1 MTSISPE
8 PTDVRLAGDDLR
20 ELFLF
25 EKLTDEQRHWLAE
38 RAWVVELPADRT
50 IVAEGEPAEVMLVLL
65 SGTIAMSRRVGPDD
79 VETVRTDQRGVYGG
93 AMLSYLD
100 DAQTQTYTAT
110 MRTVDGARL
119 LVMRGEDFG
128 QAVREWFPMAMHL
141 LEGLFYG
148 MRNSQQIVGQRQQL
162 LALGSLAAG
171 LTHELNNPAAAAVR
185 ANAALRERV
194 AGMRHKL
201 AMLAHDEIDPRLL
214 ELLVDVQ
221 EDAVAAVADAPE
233 LSPLE
238 ESEREDELTEW
249 LDEHEVRQGWELA
262 PVLTAAG
269 TSTAFLDRVAAEAP
283 PDMLDG
289 AVRWLT
295 YTLETELLL
304 REITD
309 SVTRISTL
317 VAAAKQ
323 YSHMDRAPFQRA
335 NVHEGLK
342 STLAMLA
349 GKLDGVTVVKDFDR
363 SLPPIPVY
371 AGELN
376 QVWTNLIDNA
386 LQAMAGQ
393 GTLTLRTSLD
403 GDHVRV
409 EVGDTGPG
417 IPKELRQRIFEPFFT
432 TKPVGQGTGLGL
444 DISYRIVVARHGGD
458 LTVESRPGDTRFV
471 VRLPLTERVGE
482 LGVGAPSAD

>member
-1 MTSISPE
+1 MTSLPAE
-8 PTDVRLAGDDLR
+8 PTGARLSRDELR
-20 ELFLF
+20 RLFLF
-25 EKLTDEQRHWLAE
+25 EKLDDEQLDWLAA
-38 RAWVVELPADRT
+38 RGWVVEVPVGT
-50 IVAEGEPAEVMLVLL
+50 TFIAEGDPAEVVVLL
-65 SGTIAMSRRVGPDD
+65 LQGTLAMSRRVGPDD
-79 VETVRTDQRGVYGG
+79 VETVRTEQVGVYFG
-93 AMLSYLD
+93 AMTAYV
-100 DAQTQTYTAT
+100 DAAESETYAASV
-110 MRTVDGARL
+110 RSISDLRVWVVPAGDFAR
-119 LVMRGEDFG
+119 
-128 QAVREWFPMAMHL
+128 AVRDWFPMAMHL
-141 LEGLFYG
+141 LEGLFMG
-148 MRNSQQIVGQRQQL
+148 LRRSQQIVGQRQQL

-201 AMLAHDEIDPRLL
+201 AMLAHDEIDPKLL

-221 EDAVAAVADAPE
+221 EEAVAAVADAPE

-238 ESEREDELTEW
+238 ESEREDELTDW
-249 LDEHEVRQGWELA
+249 LDEHGVRQGWELA

-269 TSTAFLDRVAAEAP
+269 TSTAFLDRVATEAR

-309 SVTRISTL
+309 SVTRISSL

-335 NVHEGLK
+335 NVHEGIK

-349 GKLDGVTVVKDFDR
+349 GKLEGVTVVKDFDR
-363 SLPPIPVY
+363 SLPPIPLY

-386 LQAMAGQ
+386 LQAMDGQ

-417 IPKELRQRIFEPFFT
+417 IPEGLRQRIFEPFFT

-458 LTVESRPGDTRFV
+458 LTVESQPGDTRFV
-471 VRLPLTERVGE
+471 VRLPLTERVPE
-482 LGVGAPSAD
+482 VAVGVRA

>member
-1 MTSISPE
+1 MTSLPAE
-8 PTDVRLAGDDLR
+8 PTGARLSRDELR
-20 ELFLF
+20 RLFLF
-25 EKLTDEQRHWLAE
+25 EKLDDEQLDWLAA
-38 RAWVVELPADRT
+38 RGWVVEVPVGT
-50 IVAEGEPAEVMLVLL
+50 TFIAEGDPAEVVVLL
-65 SGTIAMSRRVGPDD
+65 LQGTLAMSRRVGPDD
-79 VETVRTDQRGVYGG
+79 VETVRTEQVGVYFG
-93 AMLSYLD
+93 AMTAYV
-100 DAQTQTYTAT
+100 DAAESETYAASV
-110 MRTVDGARL
+110 RSISDLRVWVVPAGDFAR
-119 LVMRGEDFG
+119 
-128 QAVREWFPMAMHL
+128 AVRDWFPMAMHL
-141 LEGLFYG
+141 LEGLFMG
-148 MRNSQQIVGQRQQL
+148 LRRSQQIVGQRQQL

-201 AMLAHDEIDPRLL
+201 AMLAHDEIDPKLL

-221 EDAVAAVADAPE
+221 EEAVAAVADAPE

-238 ESEREDELTEW
+238 ESEREDELTDW
-249 LDEHEVRQGWELA
+249 LDEHGVRQGWELA

-269 TSTAFLDRVAAEAP
+269 TSTAFLDRVATEAR

-309 SVTRISTL
+309 SVTRISSL

-335 NVHEGLK
+335 NVHEGIK
-342 STLAMLA
+342 STVAMLA
-349 GKLDGVTVVKDFDR
+349 GKLEGVTVVKDFDR
-363 SLPPIPVY
+363 SLPPIPLY

-386 LQAMAGQ
+386 LQAMDGQ

-417 IPKELRQRIFEPFFT
+417 IPEALRQRIFEPFFT

-458 LTVESRPGDTRFV
+458 LTVESQPGDTRFV
-471 VRLPLTERVGE
+471 VRLPLTERVPE
-482 LGVGAPSAD
+482 VAVGVRA

>member
-1 MTSISPE
+1 MTSLSAE
-8 PTDVRLAGDDLR
+8 PTDARLSRDELR
-20 ELFLF
+20 TLFLF
-25 EKLTDEQRHWLAE
+25 EKLDDEQLDWLAG
-38 RAWVVELPADRT
+38 RGWVVEVPVGT
-50 IVAEGEPAEVMLVLL
+50 TFIAEGDPAEVVVLL
-65 SGTIAMSRRVGPDD
+65 LQGTLAMSRRVGPDD
-79 VETVRTDQRGVYGG
+79 VETVRTDQVGVYFG
-93 AMLSYLD
+93 AMTAYV
-100 DAQTQTYTAT
+100 DAAESETYAASV
-110 MRTVDGARL
+110 RSISDLRVWVVPAG
-119 LVMRGEDFG
+119 DFG
-128 QAVREWFPMAMHL
+128 RAVRDWFPMAMHL
-141 LEGLFYG
+141 LEGLFMG
-148 MRNSQQIVGQRQQL
+148 LRRSQQIVGQRQQL

-201 AMLAHDEIDPRLL
+201 AMLAHDEIDPKLL

-221 EDAVAAVADAPE
+221 EEAVATVADAPE
-233 LSPLE
+233 LSPIE
-238 ESEREDELTEW
+238 ESEREDELTLW
-249 LDEHEVRQGWELA
+249 LDEHGVRQGWELA
-262 PVLTAAG
+262 PVLTSAG
-269 TSTAFLDRVAAEAP
+269 TSPAFLDRVATEAR

-309 SVTRISTL
+309 SVTRISSL

-335 NVHEGLK
+335 NVHEGIK

-349 GKLDGVTVVKDFDR
+349 GKLEGVTVVKDFDR
-363 SLPPIPVY
+363 SLPVIPLY

-386 LQAMAGQ
+386 LQAMDGQ

-417 IPKELRQRIFEPFFT
+417 IPEELRQRIFEPFFT

-458 LTVESRPGDTRFV
+458 LTVESQPGDTRFV
-471 VRLPLTERVGE
+471 VRLPLTERVPE
-482 LGVGAPSAD
+482 VAVGVRA

>member
-1 MTSISPE
+1 MSSLTPE
-8 PTDVRLAGDDLR
+8 PTADRLPIDELR
-20 ELFLF
+20 GLFLF
-25 EKLTDEQRHWLAE
+25 EKLDDQQLQWLSE
-38 RAWVVELPADRT
+38 CGWVVEVPSGT
-50 IVAEGEPAEVMLVLL
+50 TFIVEGDPSEVVVVLL
-65 SGTIAMSRRVGPDD
+65 GGTIAMSRRVGPDD
-79 VETVRTDQRGVYGG
+79 VEVVRTDQHGVYAG
-93 AMLSYLD
+93 AMLSYLQVNE
-100 DAQTQTYTAT
+100 ASTYTT
-110 MRTVDGARL
+110 SVRSLSEVRL
-119 LVMRGEDFG
+119 FVIRGDVFG
-128 QAVREWFPMAMHL
+128 DAVREWFPMAIHL
-141 LEGLFYG
+141 LEGLFLG
-148 MRNSQQIVGQRQQL
+148 LRNSQQIVGQRQQL

-201 AMLAHDEIDPRLL
+201 AMLAHDEIDPRML

-221 EDAVAAVADAPE
+221 EEAVAAVSKAPE

-238 ESEREDELTEW
+238 ESEREDELTDW
-249 LDEHEVRQGWELA
+249 LDEHRVRDGWELA
-262 PVLTAAG
+262 PVLVAAG
-269 TSTAFLDRVAAEAP
+269 VSTGFLDRVAAGAR

-304 REITD
+304 QEITD

-317 VAAAKQ
+317 VSAAKQ
-323 YSHMDRAPFQRA
+323 YSHMDRMPFERA

-342 STLAMLA
+342 STLAMLM
-349 GKLDGVTVVKDFDR
+349 GKLEGITVVKDFDR
-363 SLPPIPVY
+363 SLPPIPLY

-386 LQAMAGQ
+386 VQAMDGS

-403 GDHVRV
+403 GEYVRV
-409 EVGDTGPG
+409 EIGDTGPG
-417 IPKELRQRIFEPFFT
+417 VPPEIRQRIFEPFFT
-432 TKPVGQGTGLGL
+432 TKPVGQGSGLGL

-458 LTVESRPGDTRFV
+458 LTVHSTPGETTFV
-471 VRLPLTERVGE
+471 VRLPLTERP
-482 LGVGAPSAD
+482 AA

>member
-1 MTSISPE
+1 MTSLSAE
-8 PTDVRLAGDDLR
+8 PTGARLSRDELR
-20 ELFLF
+20 TLFLF
-25 EKLTDEQRHWLAE
+25 EKLDDEQLDWLAG
-38 RAWVVELPADRT
+38 RGWVVEVPVGT
-50 IVAEGEPAEVMLVLL
+50 TFIAEGDPAEVVVLL
-65 SGTIAMSRRVGPDD
+65 LQGTLAMSRRVGPDD
-79 VETVRTDQRGVYGG
+79 VETVRTDQVGVYFG
-93 AMLSYLD
+93 AMTAYV
-100 DAQTQTYTAT
+100 DAAESETYAASV
-110 MRTVDGARL
+110 RSISDLRVWVVPAG
-119 LVMRGEDFG
+119 DFG
-128 QAVREWFPMAMHL
+128 RAVRDWFPMAMHL
-141 LEGLFYG
+141 LEGLFMG
-148 MRNSQQIVGQRQQL
+148 LRRSQQIVGQRQQL

-201 AMLAHDEIDPRLL
+201 AMLAHDEIDPKLL

-221 EDAVAAVADAPE
+221 EEAVAAVADAPE

-238 ESEREDELTEW
+238 ESEREDELTDW
-249 LDEHEVRQGWELA
+249 LDEHGVRQGWELA

-269 TSTAFLDRVAAEAP
+269 TSTAFLDRVATEAR

-309 SVTRISTL
+309 SVTRISSL

-335 NVHEGLK
+335 NVHEGIK

-349 GKLDGVTVVKDFDR
+349 GKLEGVTVVKDFDR
-363 SLPPIPVY
+363 SLPPIPLY

-386 LQAMAGQ
+386 LQAMDGQ

-417 IPKELRQRIFEPFFT
+417 IPEELRQRIFEPFFT

-458 LTVESRPGDTRFV
+458 LTVESQPGDTRFV
-471 VRLPLTERVGE
+471 VRLPLTERVPE
-482 LGVGAPSAD
+482 VAVGVRA

>member
-1 MTSISPE
+1 MTSLSAE
-8 PTDVRLAGDDLR
+8 PTDARLSRDELR
-20 ELFLF
+20 TLFLF
-25 EKLTDEQRHWLAE
+25 EKLDDEQLDWLAG
-38 RAWVVELPADRT
+38 RGWVVEVPVGT
-50 IVAEGEPAEVMLVLL
+50 TFIAEGDPAEVVVLL
-65 SGTIAMSRRVGPDD
+65 LQGTLAMSRRVGPDD
-79 VETVRTDQRGVYGG
+79 VETVRTDQVGVYFG
-93 AMLSYLD
+93 AMTAYV
-100 DAQTQTYTAT
+100 DAAESETYAASV
-110 MRTVDGARL
+110 RSISDLRVWVVPAG
-119 LVMRGEDFG
+119 DFG
-128 QAVREWFPMAMHL
+128 RAVRDWFPMAMHL
-141 LEGLFYG
+141 LEGLFMG
-148 MRNSQQIVGQRQQL
+148 LRRSQQIVGQRQQL

-201 AMLAHDEIDPRLL
+201 AMLAHDEIDPKLL

-221 EDAVAAVADAPE
+221 EEAVAAVADAPE

-238 ESEREDELTEW
+238 ASEREDELTLW
-249 LDEHEVRQGWELA
+249 LDEHGVRQGWELA
-262 PVLTAAG
+262 PVLTSAG
-269 TSTAFLDRVAAEAP
+269 TSPAFLDRVATEAR

-309 SVTRISTL
+309 SVTRISSL

-335 NVHEGLK
+335 NVHEGIK

-349 GKLDGVTVVKDFDR
+349 GKLEGVTVVKDFDR
-363 SLPPIPVY
+363 SLPVIPLY

-386 LQAMAGQ
+386 LQAMDGQ

-417 IPKELRQRIFEPFFT
+417 IPEELRQRIFEPFFT

-458 LTVESRPGDTRFV
+458 LTVESQPGDTRFV
-471 VRLPLTERVGE
+471 VRLPLTERVPE
-482 LGVGAPSAD
+482 VAVGVRA

>member
-1 MTSISPE
+1 MTSLPAE
-8 PTDVRLAGDDLR
+8 PTGARLSRDELR
-20 ELFLF
+20 RLFLF
-25 EKLTDEQRHWLAE
+25 EKLDDEQLDWLAA
-38 RAWVVELPADRT
+38 RGWVVEVPVGT
-50 IVAEGEPAEVMLVLL
+50 TFIAEGDPAEVVVLL
-65 SGTIAMSRRVGPDD
+65 LQGTLAMSRRVGPDD
-79 VETVRTDQRGVYGG
+79 VETVRTEQVGVYFG
-93 AMLSYLD
+93 AMTAYV
-100 DAQTQTYTAT
+100 DAAESETYAASV
-110 MRTVDGARL
+110 RSISDLRVWVVPAGDFAR
-119 LVMRGEDFG
+119 
-128 QAVREWFPMAMHL
+128 AVRDWFPMAMHL
-141 LEGLFYG
+141 LEGLFMG
-148 MRNSQQIVGQRQQL
+148 LRRSQQIVGQRQQL

-201 AMLAHDEIDPRLL
+201 AMLAHDEIDPKLL

-221 EDAVAAVADAPE
+221 EEAVSAVADAPE
-233 LSPLE
+233 LTPLE
-238 ESEREDELTEW
+238 ESEREDELTDW
-249 LDEHEVRQGWELA
+249 LDEHGVRQGWELA

-269 TSTAFLDRVAAEAP
+269 TSTAFLDRVATEAR

-309 SVTRISTL
+309 SVTRISSL

-335 NVHEGLK
+335 NVHEGIK
-342 STLAMLA
+342 STVAMLA
-349 GKLDGVTVVKDFDR
+349 GKLEGVTVVKDFDR
-363 SLPPIPVY
+363 SLPPIPLY

-386 LQAMAGQ
+386 VQAMDGS

-409 EVGDTGPG
+409 EIGDTGPG
-417 IPKELRQRIFEPFFT
+417 VPPEIRQRIFEPFFT

-458 LTVESRPGDTRFV
+458 LTVESTPGETTFI
-471 VRLPLTERVGE
+471 VRLPLTERP
-482 LGVGAPSAD
+482 AA

>member
-1 MTSISPE
+1 MTSLSAE
-8 PTDVRLAGDDLR
+8 PTGARLSRDELR
-20 ELFLF
+20 TLFLF
-25 EKLTDEQRHWLAE
+25 EKLDDEQLDWLAA
-38 RAWVVELPADRT
+38 RGWVVEVPVGT
-50 IVAEGEPAEVMLVLL
+50 TFIAEGDPAEVVVLL
-65 SGTIAMSRRVGPDD
+65 LQGTLAMSRRVGPDD
-79 VETVRTDQRGVYGG
+79 VETVRTEQVGVYFG
-93 AMLSYLD
+93 AMTAYV
-100 DAQTQTYTAT
+100 DAAESETYAASV
-110 MRTVDGARL
+110 RSISDLRVWVVPAGDFAR
-119 LVMRGEDFG
+119 
-128 QAVREWFPMAMHL
+128 AVRDWFPMAMHL
-141 LEGLFYG
+141 LEGLFMG
-148 MRNSQQIVGQRQQL
+148 LRRSQQIVGQRQQL

-201 AMLAHDEIDPRLL
+201 AMLAHDEIDPKLL

-221 EDAVAAVADAPE
+221 EEAVAAVADAPE

-238 ESEREDELTEW
+238 ESEREDELTDW
-249 LDEHEVRQGWELA
+249 LDEHGVRQGWELA

-269 TSTAFLDRVAAEAP
+269 TSTAFLDRVATEAR

-309 SVTRISTL
+309 SVTRISSL

-335 NVHEGLK
+335 NVHEGIK
-342 STLAMLA
+342 STVAMLA
-349 GKLDGVTVVKDFDR
+349 GKLEGVTVVKDFDR
-363 SLPPIPVY
+363 SLPPIPLY

-386 LQAMAGQ
+386 LQAMDGQ

-417 IPKELRQRIFEPFFT
+417 IPEALRQRIFEPFFT

-458 LTVESRPGDTRFV
+458 LTVESQPGDTRFV
-471 VRLPLTERVGE
+471 VRLPLTERVPE
-482 LGVGAPSAD
+482 VAVGVRA

>member
-1 MTSISPE
+1 MTSLPAE
-8 PTDVRLAGDDLR
+8 PTGARLSRDELR
-20 ELFLF
+20 RLFLF
-25 EKLTDEQRHWLAE
+25 EKLDDEQLDWLAA
-38 RAWVVELPADRT
+38 RGWVVEVPVGT
-50 IVAEGEPAEVMLVLL
+50 TFIAEGDPAEVVVLL
-65 SGTIAMSRRVGPDD
+65 LQGTLAMSRRVGPDD
-79 VETVRTDQRGVYGG
+79 VETVRTEQVGVYFG
-93 AMLSYLD
+93 AMTAYV
-100 DAQTQTYTAT
+100 DAAESETYAASV
-110 MRTVDGARL
+110 RSISDLRVWVVPAGDFAR
-119 LVMRGEDFG
+119 
-128 QAVREWFPMAMHL
+128 AVRDWFPMAMHL
-141 LEGLFYG
+141 LEGLFMG
-148 MRNSQQIVGQRQQL
+148 LRRSQQIVGQRQQL

-201 AMLAHDEIDPRLL
+201 AMLAHDEIDPKLL

-221 EDAVAAVADAPE
+221 EEAVAAVADAPE

-238 ESEREDELTEW
+238 ESEREDELTDW
-249 LDEHEVRQGWELA
+249 LDEHGVRQGWELA

-269 TSTAFLDRVAAEAP
+269 TSTAFLDRVATEAR

-309 SVTRISTL
+309 SVTRISSL

-335 NVHEGLK
+335 NVHEGIK
-342 STLAMLA
+342 STVAMLA
-349 GKLDGVTVVKDFDR
+349 GKLEGVTVVKDFDR
-363 SLPPIPVY
+363 SLPPIPLY

-386 LQAMAGQ
+386 LQAMDGQ

-417 IPKELRQRIFEPFFT
+417 IPEALRQRIFEPFFT

-444 DISYRIVVARHGGD
+444 DISYRIVVTRHGGD
-458 LTVESRPGDTRFV
+458 LTVESQPGDTRFV
-471 VRLPLTERVGE
+471 VRLPLTERVPE
-482 LGVGAPSAD
+482 VAVGVRA

>member
-1 MTSISPE
+1 MTSLPAE
-8 PTDVRLAGDDLR
+8 PTGARLSRDELR
-20 ELFLF
+20 RLFLF
-25 EKLTDEQRHWLAE
+25 EKLDDEQLDWLAG
-38 RAWVVELPADRT
+38 RGWVVEVPVGT
-50 IVAEGEPAEVMLVLL
+50 TFIAEGDPAEVVVLL
-65 SGTIAMSRRVGPDD
+65 LQGTLAMSRRVGPDD
-79 VETVRTDQRGVYGG
+79 VETVRTDQVGVYFG
-93 AMLSYLD
+93 AMTAYV
-100 DAQTQTYTAT
+100 DAAESETYAASV
-110 MRTVDGARL
+110 RSISDLRVWVVPAG
-119 LVMRGEDFG
+119 DFG
-128 QAVREWFPMAMHL
+128 RAVRDWFPMAMHL
-141 LEGLFYG
+141 LEGLFMG
-148 MRNSQQIVGQRQQL
+148 LRRSQQIVGQRQQL

-201 AMLAHDEIDPRLL
+201 AMLAHDEIDPKLL

-221 EDAVAAVADAPE
+221 EEAVAAVADAPE
-233 LSPLE
+233 LSPIE
-238 ESEREDELTEW
+238 ESEREDELTLW
-249 LDEHEVRQGWELA
+249 LDEHGVRQGWELA
-262 PVLTAAG
+262 PVLTSAG
-269 TSTAFLDRVAAEAP
+269 TSPAFLDRVVTEAR

-309 SVTRISTL
+309 SVTRISSL

-335 NVHEGLK
+335 NVHEGIK

-349 GKLDGVTVVKDFDR
+349 GKLEGVTVVKDFDG
-363 SLPPIPVY
+363 SLPPIPLY

-386 LQAMAGQ
+386 LQAMDGQ

-417 IPKELRQRIFEPFFT
+417 IPEELRQRIFEPFFT

-458 LTVESRPGDTRFV
+458 LTVESHPGDTRFV
-471 VRLPLTERVGE
+471 VRLPLTERVPE
-482 LGVGAPSAD
+482 VAVGVRA

>member
-1 MTSISPE
+1 MTSLPAE
-8 PTDVRLAGDDLR
+8 PTGARLSRDELR
-20 ELFLF
+20 RLFLF
-25 EKLTDEQRHWLAE
+25 EKLDDEQLDWLAA
-38 RAWVVELPADRT
+38 RGWVVEVPVGT
-50 IVAEGEPAEVMLVLL
+50 TFIAEGDPAEVVVLL
-65 SGTIAMSRRVGPDD
+65 LQGTLAMSRRVGPDD
-79 VETVRTDQRGVYGG
+79 VETVRTEQVGVYFG
-93 AMLSYLD
+93 AMTAYVYAAESE
-100 DAQTQTYTAT
+100 TYAASV
-110 MRTVDGARL
+110 RSISDLRVWVVPAGDFAR
-119 LVMRGEDFG
+119 
-128 QAVREWFPMAMHL
+128 AVRDWFPMAMHL
-141 LEGLFYG
+141 LEGLFMG
-148 MRNSQQIVGQRQQL
+148 LRRSQQIVGQRQQL

-201 AMLAHDEIDPRLL
+201 AMLAHDEIDPKLL

-221 EDAVAAVADAPE
+221 EEAVAAVADAPE

-238 ESEREDELTEW
+238 ESEREDELTDW
-249 LDEHEVRQGWELA
+249 LDEHGVRQGWELA

-269 TSTAFLDRVAAEAP
+269 TSTAFLDRVATEAR

-309 SVTRISTL
+309 SVTRISSL

-335 NVHEGLK
+335 NVHEGIK
-342 STLAMLA
+342 STVAMLA
-349 GKLDGVTVVKDFDR
+349 GKLEGVTVVKDFDR
-363 SLPPIPVY
+363 SLPPIPLY

-386 LQAMAGQ
+386 LQAMDGQ

-417 IPKELRQRIFEPFFT
+417 IPEGLRQRIFEPFFT

-458 LTVESRPGDTRFV
+458 LTVESQPGDTRFV
-471 VRLPLTERVGE
+471 VRLPLTERVPE
-482 LGVGAPSAD
+482 VAVGVRA

>member
-1 MTSISPE
+1 VPVGTTFI
-8 PTDVRLAGDDLR
+8 
-20 ELFLF
+20 
-25 EKLTDEQRHWLAE
+25 
-38 RAWVVELPADRT
+38 
-50 IVAEGEPAEVMLVLL
+50 AEGDPAEVVVLL
-65 SGTIAMSRRVGPDD
+65 LQGTLAMSRRVGPDD
-79 VETVRTDQRGVYGG
+79 VETVRTEQVGVYFG
-93 AMLSYLD
+93 AMTAYV
-100 DAQTQTYTAT
+100 DAAESETYAASV
-110 MRTVDGARL
+110 RSISDLRVWVVPAGDFAR
-119 LVMRGEDFG
+119 
-128 QAVREWFPMAMHL
+128 AVRDWFPMAMHL
-141 LEGLFYG
+141 LEGLFMG
-148 MRNSQQIVGQRQQL
+148 LRRSQQIVGQRQQL

-201 AMLAHDEIDPRLL
+201 AMLAHDEIDPKLL

-221 EDAVAAVADAPE
+221 EEAVAAVADAPE

-238 ESEREDELTEW
+238 ESEREDELTDW
-249 LDEHEVRQGWELA
+249 LDEHGVRQGWELA
-262 PVLTAAG
+262 PVLTSAG
-269 TSTAFLDRVAAEAP
+269 TSSAFLDRVATEAR

-309 SVTRISTL
+309 SVTRISSL

-335 NVHEGLK
+335 NVHEGIK
-342 STLAMLA
+342 STVAMLA
-349 GKLDGVTVVKDFDR
+349 GKLEGVTVVKDFDR
-363 SLPPIPVY
+363 SLPPIPLY

-386 LQAMAGQ
+386 LQAMDGQ

-417 IPKELRQRIFEPFFT
+417 IPEGLRQRIFEPFFT

-458 LTVESRPGDTRFV
+458 LTVESQPGDTRFV
-471 VRLPLTERVGE
+471 VRLPLTERVPE
-482 LGVGAPSAD
+482 VAVGVRA